1 MRQRLKHVNG
11 VEAMH
16 EKAGGDAADTGGAV
30 DGSVARAV
38 LWGMMRGIE

>member
-1 MRQRLKHVNG
+1 MGQRLKHVNG

-16 EKAGGDAADTGGAV
+16 EKAGGDTADTGGAV
-30 DGSVARAV
+30 DGSVASAV